1 MTLPAA
7 IITERKAQLVARRG
21 ELDTRLHGIDAE
33 LDTHQSKDWQDAA
46 TERETDEVLQG
57 MGEAGLNELKMIDM
71 ALERIEAGE
80 YGACAMCGADINP
93 ARLDV
98 LPYTPVCRDCAKG
111 RS

>member
-1 MTLPAA
+1 MTLPNPTIA
-7 IITERKAQLVARRG
+7 ERKAQLVARRA

-33 LDTHQSKDWQDAA
+33 LDTHQSKDWEDSA

-57 MGEAGLNELKMIDM
+57 LGEAGLAEIKMIDL
-71 ALERIEAGE
+71 ALARIDTGD
-80 YGACAMCGADINP
+80 YGACMTCGNDINP

-111 RS
+111 N